1 MRGLLQLTLSELKLF
16 LREPMAAF
24 FTLAFPLILLFVFGS
39 IFGNDL
45 DPEHYGGTW
54 GPVDVMVQGY
64 IGLIIGTIVFIGMP
78 VTISNYRQ
86 FGILKRLRATPVTAA
101 SIVGAQVIV
110 NLIMF
115 VLGVVLLLVIGRIVY
130 DLRMPENMLGMWAA
144 SLLSFLSFAAVG
156 LVLASL
162 FPTSRTAQAVGS
174 AIYFPQMFLS
184 GAAFPREMFPEGMKR
199 ATEFLPMTQ
208 INILITEIWQKG
220 TWNLTAVVVLVIIG
234 VVAGV
239 AAVKLFRWE

>member
-1 MRGLLQLTLSELKLF
+1 
-16 LREPMAAF
+16 
-24 FTLAFPLILLFVFGS
+24 
-39 IFGNDL
+39 
-45 DPEHYGGTW
+45 
-54 GPVDVMVQGY
+54 
-64 IGLIIGTIVFIGMP
+64 
-78 VTISNYRQ
+78 
-86 FGILKRLRATPVTAA
+86 
-101 SIVGAQVIV
+101 
-110 NLIMF
+110 
-115 VLGVVLLLVIGRIVY
+115 
-130 DLRMPENMLGMWAA
+130 
-144 SLLSFLSFAAVG
+144 LLSFLSFAAVG

-162 FPTSRTAQAVGS
+162 FPSSRTAQAVGS